1 MPRRIRSLLATLED
15 DVSAHAQRSEL
26 IAAQTK
32 LLALNAAIE
41 AARSGEAGRGFAVVA
56 QEVKALAG
64 QASGAASTFRDEVLG
79 RIRHGTTI
87 AGELVQEVEGGRLGE
102 LAQSIADTL
111 ARSLFD
117 RSVDVRML
125 ATDQSIQEAILLDGG
140 SAPSTR
146 TGARA
151 LERLQSL
158 LRFSPYFLN
167 AFVVNADGDVVAC
180 AHANAAVRGV
190 NFSEYPQFRHIMAGG
205 AINGWATDEVWEN
218 PWSDRRKVL
227 VFVAPVKIEEQI
239 LGVCYLEYDF
249 EGQASAIMDVIRR
262 ASSRATISIVDRT
275 GRVVATTGSYAFRH
289 DLPYAAASAG
299 AAPVQSLDGLVVAQ
313 AAVPTD
319 HGIPGLA
326 FRCIIEDH
334 VAREDDI
341 ASALRLGST
350 LASGGTPPPLTA
362 TRRTGAA
369 A

>member
-1 MPRRIRSLLATLED
+1 MPRRIRSLLTTLGD
-15 DVSAHAQRSEL
+15 DVNAHAQRSEV

-64 QASGAASTFRDEVLG
+64 QASAAASSFRDEVLG
-79 RIRHGTTI
+79 RIRHGAAI

-111 ARSLFD
+111 SRSLFD
-117 RSVDVRML
+117 RSIDVRML
-125 ATDQSIQEAILLDGG
+125 ASDQSIQEAVLLDGG
-140 SAPSTR
+140 SAPLTR
-146 TGARA
+146 AGARA

-180 AHANAAVRGV
+180 AHDNAAVRGV
-190 NFSEYPQFRHIMAGG
+190 NFSGYPQFNHIMAGG
-205 AINGWATDEVWEN
+205 ASGGWATDEVWEN
-218 PWSDRRKVL
+218 PWSNKRKVL

-249 EGQASAIMDVIRR
+249 EGQTAAILDVIRR
-262 ASSRATISIVDRT
+262 ASSRATISIVDRAA
-275 GRVVATTGSYAFRH
+275 RVVATTGPYPFHH
-289 DLPYAAASAG
+289 DLPYAAATAG
-299 AAPVQSLDGLVVAQ
+299 EARLQSLDGLIVAQ

-326 FRCIIEDH
+326 FRCIIEDR
-334 VAREDDI
+334 VAREDEI
-341 ASALRLGST
+341 AGTLRLRAARAGSDNAPS
-350 LASGGTPPPLTA
+350 LVTP
-362 TRRTGAA
+362 RRLDAA

>member
-1 MPRRIRSLLATLED
+1 MPRRIRSLLTSLGD
-15 DVSAHAQRSEL
+15 DVNAHAQRSEV

-56 QEVKALAG
+56 QEVKSLAG
-64 QASGAASTFRDEVLG
+64 QASAAASTFRDEVLG
-79 RIRHGTTI
+79 RIRHGAAI
-87 AGELVQEVEGGRLGE
+87 ASELVQEVEGGRLGE

-111 ARSLFD
+111 SRTLFD

-125 ATDQSIQEAILLDGG
+125 ATDRSIQEAILLDGG
-140 SAPSTR
+140 SAPRTR
-146 TGARA
+146 VGAHA

-190 NFSEYPQFRHIMAGG
+190 NFAGYAQFNHIMSGG
-205 AINGWATDEVWEN
+205 ARDGWATDAVWEN
-218 PWSDRRKVL
+218 PWSNKRRVL
-227 VFVAPVKIEEQI
+227 VFVAPVQVEGQI

-249 EGQASAIMDVIRR
+249 EGQTSAIMDVIRR
-262 ASSRATISIVDRT
+262 ASSQATISIVDHA
-275 GRVVATTGSYAFRH
+275 GRVVATTGDYAFQYP
-289 DLPYAAASAG
+289 LPYTAG
-299 AAPVQSLDGLVVAQ
+299 TGEARIQSLDGLIVAQ
-313 AAVPTD
+313 ATVPTD

-326 FRCIIEDH
+326 FRCVIEDH

-341 ASALRLGST
+341 AVALRSAAVNRTEAARAPSPAPRLGV
-350 LASGGTPPPLTA
+350 AG
-362 TRRTGAA
+362 
-369 A
+369 